1 MKRVM
6 QRITAKGG
14 SLSYRNILRFVSM
27 EKEELKRVLET
38 LIARGDL
45 RVEHGPKGGDI
56 FVAT

>member
-1 MKRVM
+1 M